1 MISDNF
7 ETIINYTGK
16 ISIDEA
22 DSDQRSI
29 LRNTVEFNN
38 NFPPKNQR
46 R

>member
-1 MISDNF
+1 MKRPFGDYI
-7 ETIINYTGK
+7 YTGK

-38 NFPPKNQR
+38 NFPPKKQR